1 MRLLPTYFKWI
12 GLCTLLSAIIISI
25 LLWELT
31 RFYQEQPMLI
41 GATKTVTILSLL
53 LVILAKEKVE
63 DEFIQSCRIRA
74 AATAFIT
81 GVMAYVIAS
90 LTTFFEEQGSTFQIL
105 GTEAF
110 IYLIIFHLLKRNSS
124 IVND

>member
-1 MRLLPTYFKWI
+1 MKLLPAYFKWI
-12 GLCTLLSAIIISI
+12 GICTFLASIAFSI
-25 LLWELT
+25 LFWELT
-31 RFYQEQPMLI
+31 NKYKEQPMLI
-41 GATKTVTILSLL
+41 GTTKTITILSLL
-53 LVILAKEKVE
+53 LIILAKEKIE
-63 DEFIQSCRIRA
+63 DEFIQSCRERA

-81 GVMAYVIAS
+81 GVIAYVIAG

-110 IYLIIFHLLKRNSS
+110 IYLTIFHLLKRNSS

>member
-1 MRLLPTYFKWI
+1 MKLLPAYFKWI
-12 GLCTLLSAIIISI
+12 GLVTFLGVIITSI

-31 RFYQEQPMLI
+31 GLYQEQPMMI

-53 LVILAKEKVE
+53 LIILAKEKVE
-63 DEFIQSCRIRA
+63 DEFVRSCRIRA
-74 AATAFIT
+74 AATAFII
-81 GVMAYVIAS
+81 GVTAYVIAG
-90 LTTFFEEQGSTFQIL
+90 LMTFFEEQGSTFQIL

-110 IYLIIFHLLKRNSS
+110 IYLIIFHLLKSNSS